1 VRLILSIVW
10 LVFSGLWLAILFAI
24 AGVIACVLIVTI
36 PLGLGNFKLISV
48 SLTPLGREFVAS
60 RT

>member
-36 PLGLGNFKLISV
+36 PLGPGNFKLISV
-48 SLTPLGREFVAS
+48 SLTPLGREIVAS